1 MEHGQELDKIKSGV
15 ELSAKKLEEI
25 SKSIQSLSGLSK
37 LQDSLN
43 EFQKDNALNRIETKI
58 DILAQTDYSE
68 LFNFSLDTLKEDLTE
83 KNNVITQKLNFVEE
97 LISHF
102 SDNSEKDIITNIA
115 CLDTKLDELLEK
127 ASFQSE
133 DGGENPDTEII
144 KSKINYI
151 STKLNEY
158 NQLVEN
164 QLSDKTE
171 LLADLNFLKENFYKI
186 NEKFSEITLLI
197 RTNTAE
203 NDELNNRFES
213 NLTQFNN
220 GFNNIYDQ
228 FNSLENTFKSSFA
241 DFKVCIQDIYDQF
254 STIDTRS
261 DIDQVKFY
269 VQTFNN
275 KMTSISDILE
285 SLKRN
290 NFTIK
295 VENNTELLKE
305 NHQIVNEKLNFL
317 LEETKSFSEKMSD
330 EFSSFVSPLST
341 AIEVTNGLKENIEQI
356 LSTDTVKVQEE
367 ASLLLDKFENIYKN
381 SEDNLEML
389 FMASKQFYDKLE
401 AVKTEFGNV
410 SYETNSKM
418 GDFIERAETLE
429 VKLLNNITNAEEAI
443 NSLKNISSFTEN
455 QINGTSENINSL
467 KSNVNNLL
475 DNFNSLKND
484 VVDINSKLNKLI
496 INEGDVSAIINSS
509 FSGIKES
516 ISETLELNAKNN
528 NQFGE
533 KFIKKLSDELKVFSK
548 KFEKIDENSSKN
560 IELTEDVKNA
570 LVYMAEWFDSAG
582 KMLEENNKNLKK
594 SSFEIEKT
602 ETLIRRTE
610 ENISEQIKRLSD
622 KLNRFEI
629 RMESVE
635 GKIEKLH
642 DQYSNREV
650 MHLLADILEK
660 VELSNE
666 RSKANEVIISRLEA
680 LEEKIT
686 DAEGKKASKNRKV
699 LSDSTT

>member
-1 MEHGQELDKIKSGV
+1 MEYGQELDKIKNGV

-25 SKSIQSLSGLSK
+25 SKSVQGLSGLSK
-37 LQDSLN
+37 LQESLN

-83 KNNVITQKLNFVEE
+83 KNNAIAQKLHFIEE

-115 CLDTKLDELLEK
+115 CLETKLEEIAEK
-127 ASFQSE
+127 IAQQSVS
-133 DGGENPDTEII
+133 GGENPDTEII
-144 KSKINYI
+144 KSKINHI

-164 QLSDKTE
+164 QLSEKTT
-171 LLADLNFLKENFYKI
+171 LLADLSFLKENFYKI

-241 DFKVCIQDIYDQF
+241 DFKACIQDIYDQF

-275 KMTSISDILE
+275 KMTSIADILE
-285 SLKRN
+285 GLKRN

-295 VENNTELLKE
+295 VENNTDLLKE

-330 EFSSFVSPLST
+330 EFSSFVSPLTT
-341 AIEVTNGLKENIEQI
+341 AIELTNGLKENIEQI
-356 LSTDTVKVQEE
+356 LDTDTVKIQSE
-367 ASLLLDKFENIYKN
+367 ASQLLDKFENIYKN
-381 SEDNLEML
+381 SEDNLETL
-389 FMASKQFYDKLE
+389 FIASKQFYDKLE

-410 SYETNSKM
+410 SYETNAKM
-418 GDFIERAETLE
+418 GNFIERAETLE
-429 VKLLNNITNAEEAI
+429 VKLLSNITNAEEAI
-443 NSLKNISSFTEN
+443 NSLKNISNFTEN
-455 QINGTSENINSL
+455 QINGTAESINSL
-467 KSNVNNLL
+467 KTNIVNLL
-475 DNFNSLKND
+475 DNFNSIKTD
-484 VVDINSKLNKLI
+484 VIDISSKLNKLI
-496 INEGDVSAIINSS
+496 INESDISSAISSS
-509 FSGIKES
+509 FAGIKDS
-516 ISETLELNAKNN
+516 ITETLEQNTKNN
-528 NQFGE
+528 NQYSD
-533 KFIKKLSDELKVFSK
+533 KFIKKLSDELKTFSK
-548 KFEKIDENSSKN
+548 KFENIETNSAKN
-560 IELTEDVKNA
+560 IEITEDVKNA

-582 KMLEENNKNLKK
+582 KMLEENNKNIKK
-594 SSFEIEKT
+594 SSFDIEKT

-610 ENISEQIKRLSD
+610 ENLAEQVKRLSD

-629 RMESVE
+629 RMESIE

-642 DQYSNREV
+642 DQYSNRET
-650 MHLLADILEK
+650 MRILSDILEK
-660 VELSNE
+660 VELANE
-666 RSKANEVIISRLEA
+666 RSRSNEILIGKLEA
-680 LEEKIT
+680 LEEKIN
-686 DAEGKKASKNRKV
+686 DSEAKKASKSRKI